1 MDLTGSKE
9 NSNNMRTT
17 DIILHTIQVIT
28 LAIMIFTI
36 SLQIQGCGSCSR
48 SVANITGVSREC
60 VDGIEYLQFPSGV
73 SVAYN
78 QDGSIKQCLKK

>member
-1 MDLTGSKE
+1 MIYAKDVVIW
-9 NSNNMRTT
+9 
-17 DIILHTIQVIT
+17 IIQSIT
-28 LAIMIFTI
+28 LTIMILAI
-36 SLQIQGCGSCSR
+36 CIQLPGCGSCSR

-60 VDGIEYLQFPSGV
+60 VDGVEYLQFPTGV

>member
-1 MDLTGSKE
+1 MNKE
-9 NSNNMRTT
+9 
-17 DIILHTIQVIT
+17 ILDYITHIVQGATLVI
-28 LAIMIFTI
+28 LIFTI
-36 SLQIQGCGSCSR
+36 SMQLEGCGSCSR

-78 QDGSIKQCLKK
+78 LDGSIKQCLKK